1 MGAACCEVWQMVFHV
16 GGSINLQCLRPKLE
30 NKTQGK
36 SDQNYPGCDVP
47 KTATGTELGL
57 MCTWPKT
64 AQCHLWQIWRQPT
77 LTPSDHF
84 IGCAHSVLAVDAR
97 CWLQV
102 TKGGS
107 ALGPQL
113 PTAGSCFQASALDLC
128 WFYWYWMNIEW
139 ASKIKSLFRSSLK
152 YWPWKKFP
160 TANNLFHHCVKD
172 CGFLLPLEG
181 SLGKNKPLGS
191 WWRILELWL
200 CWQAGRFPTPPTGNP
215 PSLGVLYKGPPQ
227 LK

>member
-1 MGAACCEVWQMVFHV
+1 MFTSKTWKQNPGQVWSKLPRLRCAQNSHRNWTW
-16 GGSINLQCLRPKLE
+16 INVHMA
-30 NKTQGK
+30 
-36 SDQNYPGCDVP
+36 QNCSVP
-47 KTATGTELGL
+47 FMAD
-57 MCTWPKT
+57 M
-64 AQCHLWQIWRQPT
+64 RQPT

-84 IGCAHSVLAVDAR
+84 IGCAHSVLTVDAR

-113 PTAGSCFQASALDLC
+113 PTAGSCSQASALDLC

-191 WWRILELWL
+191 CWRILELWL

-215 PSLGVLYKGPPQ
+215 PSLGVLYKGLPQ